1 MTQENIEDPRSPGE
15 LARVREAFNRVAP
28 SMDEVTL
35 RNPINAWMRRVN
47 MEEIRQAFPSGS
59 RLLELGCG
67 TAQDAVELARAG
79 CEILALDLSEAMV
92 DVARK
97 KVRALGLQD
106 KVIVVCGR
114 SREAARFARESPWSM
129 FDGAYANFSLTYE
142 ESLRDV
148 ASAVHGLVRPGG
160 TFAFTLPSRVV
171 LSELLLYGLQLRFA
185 KMLWRLHVPLLKDV
199 RGSILQIRAYVPGE
213 VRAELRGLF
222 ELESLRGIPT
232 FLPPVYLHAQ
242 YAALGDAGQALKALD
257 RRFAGRFPWNRL
269 GEHTLYKFRRT

>member
-1 MTQENIEDPRSPGE
+1 MTQGIAENSRSPGD
-15 LARVREAFNRVAP
+15 LLKVREAFNRVAP

-47 MEEIRQAFPSGS
+47 LEEIRRAFPPAS

-67 TAQDAVELARAG
+67 TGQDAVDLARTG
-79 CEILALDLSEAMV
+79 CEVLAVDLSEAMV
-92 DVARK
+92 ELART

-106 KVIVVCGR
+106 RVTVACGR
-114 SREAARFARESPWSM
+114 SRDAARLARESPWSP

-148 ASAVHGLVRPGG
+148 ATAVHSILRPNA
-160 TFAFTLPSRVV
+160 TFAFTLPNRVV
-171 LSELLLYGLQLRFA
+171 LSEVLLYGPQLRFGDV
-185 KMLWRLHVPLLKDV
+185 LGRFRVPLWKDV
-199 RGSILQIRAYVPGE
+199 HGALVEIHAYLPRE
-213 VRAELRGLF
+213 VRAELNGLF

-232 FLPPVYLHAQ
+232 FLPPTYLHAQ
-242 YAALGDAGQALKALD
+242 YSWLGNAGETLKALD

-269 GEHTLYKFRRT
+269 GEHTLYKFRRV